1 MRHTTTRGAQSR
13 PMSLYSA
20 LPSPS
25 GSQMQSTGY
34 QLLFQQGSSL
44 YPAAVFLQGY
54 MEQIFYDV
62 CGYKK

>member
-1 MRHTTTRGAQSR
+1 
-13 PMSLYSA
+13 MSLYSA